1 MGVILLKKYLL
12 GLLALIMVISL
23 AACSSESSSN
33 AKEEGKSEEKSAVSK
48 EPAKVLTKD
57 EFNKMF
63 SDPKKYKG
71 SKVEFYAKIFI
82 EPEKDEDGTYLQAY
96 ADNNMDRNI
105 IIAIPDPNLDVK
117 ADDIIY
123 VSGEVKDV
131 FEGENALGGTVTAP
145 AISADKVEL
154 SDYATAFAPAL
165 KTVEVNKDI
174 DQHGYVLHLG
184 KIEIAENETR
194 LHVSVTNNSNTNI
207 SFYSFNSKIV
217 SGNQQL
223 ETQDSYDAGYTE
235 VQSDILPGIK
245 TEGMVV
251 FPKVPETGTLKIIF
265 EGSSENYELDFQP
278 FQFDVTY

>member
-12 GLLALIMVISL
+12 GLLALIMIISL

-33 AKEEGKSEEKSAVSK
+33 AKEEGKSEEKSTVSK
-48 EPAKVLTKD
+48 EPAKVLTED

-117 ADDIIY
+117 TDDIIY

-145 AISADKVEL
+145 AISADKIEL

-184 KIEIAENETR
+184 KIEIAENEAR
-194 LHVSVTNNSNTNI
+194 LHVSVTNNSDTKI
-207 SFYSFNSKIV
+207 SFYSFNSKVV

-223 ETQDSYDAGYTE
+223 EAQDNYDAGYTE
-235 VQSDILPGIK
+235 VQSDILPGVK
-245 TEGMVV
+245 TEGIVV

-278 FQFDVTY
+278 FQFDVSY

>member
-1 MGVILLKKYLL
+1 MKKYLL
-12 GLLALIMVISL
+12 SLLALFMIFSL

-33 AKEEGKSEEKSAVSK
+33 AKKEGKSEEESAGSK
-48 EPAKVLTKD
+48 EAAKVLTKD
-57 EFNKMF
+57 EFYKMF
-63 SDPKKYKG
+63 SDPKKYKR

-105 IIAIPDPNLDVK
+105 IIAIADPNLDVK
-117 ADDIIY
+117 TDDIIF
-123 VSGEVKDV
+123 VSGVVKDV
-131 FEGENALGGTVTAP
+131 FKGENALGGTVTAP
-145 AISADKVEL
+145 VITADKIEL

-174 DQHGYVLHLG
+174 NQHGYVLHLG
-184 KIEIAENETR
+184 KIEIAESETR
-194 LHVSVTNNSNTNI
+194 LHVSITNNSDRNI

-223 ETQDSYDAGYTE
+223 ETQDNYDAGYTE
-235 VQSDILPGIK
+235 VQSEILPGVK
-245 TEGMVV
+245 SEGIVV
-251 FPKVPETGTLKIIF
+251 FPKVPETGTLKIMF
-265 EGSSENYELDFQP
+265 EGSSEKYELDFQP